1 MDRAQL
7 AELHYITPIENLP
20 SIRQHGVLSHH
31 RAAGLQHRSVAMTEI
46 QARRSGKR
54 VPGGRPLHEYAN
66 LYINARNVMLS
77 KVLHEASIDEVCV
90 LRISADVVDLP
101 DVVIADQN
109 AASDYVRFTRAP
121 DGLARIDN
129 ATVFSEYWTP
139 PGRPDR
145 RVASQVRHVCRSAR
159 SASGGGQLH
168 RGGVRREPQGCRQ
181 RKGARSRTAR
191 DTRRLQVLRM
201 KEATGSP

>member
-31 RAAGLQHRSVAMTEI
+31 RAAGLQHRSVAMAAI
-46 QARRSGKR
+46 QSRRSGKR

-77 KVLHEASIDEVCV
+77 KVLHGASIDEVCV

-101 DVVIADQN
+101 EVVIADQN
-109 AASDYVRFTRAP
+109 AASDYVRFARAP
-121 DGLARIDN
+121 GGLARIDN
-129 ATVFSEYWTP
+129 ATVFSEYWTHP
-139 PGRPDR
+139 DDQIAEWRHRSAMCAEVLVPDR
-145 RVASQVRHVCRSAR
+145 VEASYIVGVYVGTPQAAANVRALAPGLPVTLDAYRFFR
-159 SASGGGQLH
+159 
-168 RGGVRREPQGCRQ
+168 
-181 RKGARSRTAR
+181 
-191 DTRRLQVLRM
+191 
-201 KEATGSP
+201 